1 MPKIVDFLFDCG
13 APNAYL
19 VHKVLPS
26 INARTGVVF
35 NHVPVLLGGIF
46 KATGNLPPMMR
57 YRETPAKLAYEN
69 LEFKRF
75 MEAHNIINFQFN
87 PNFPIN
93 SITIMRAAI
102 AAHNAGQLMPF
113 VDAAMAAF
121 WEQGK
126 NMGDANIIAEVL
138 SDAGLDAEALL
149 NATQD
154 QAVKDQLAANT
165 QKAID
170 CGAFG
175 VPTFFVGGMDVH
187 DSDSGDIFW
196 GKERLGQVV
205 AAALE

>member
-19 VHKVLPS
+19 VHKALPDFS
-26 INARTGVVF
+26 SQTDIIF
-35 NHVPVLLGGIF
+35 NYVPVLLGGIF

-57 YRETPAKLAYEN
+57 YKETPAKMAYEN
-69 LEFKRF
+69 LEFQRF
-75 MEAHNIINFQFN
+75 KEAHNITNFQFN

-93 SITIMRAAI
+93 SITTMRAAI
-102 AAHNAGQLMPF
+102 AAQNAGQLMPF

-126 NMGDANIIAEVL
+126 NMGDADIIAEVL
-138 SDAGLDAEALL
+138 NDAGLDAEALL
-149 NATQD
+149 SATQD

-170 CGAFG
+170 RGTFG
-175 VPTFFVGGMDVH
+175 VPTFFVGGLDAN
-187 DSDSGDIFW
+187 DSDSDIFW

>member
-1 MPKIVDFLFDCG
+1 MPKTVDFLFDCG

-19 VHKVLPS
+19 AHKILPS
-26 INARTGVVF
+26 ISERTNITF
-35 NHVPVLLGGIF
+35 NYVPVLLGGIF

-57 YRETPAKLAYEN
+57 YKDAPAKLAYEN

-75 MEAHNIINFQFN
+75 MEAHNISGFQFN

-93 SITIMRAAI
+93 SITSMRAAI
-102 AAHNAGQLMPF
+102 AAQNAGQLMAF

-138 SDAGLDAEALL
+138 NDAGLDGDALIA
-149 NATQD
+149 ATQD
-154 QAVKDQLAANT
+154 QVVKDALAANT

-170 CGAFG
+170 RGTFG
-175 VPTFFVGGMDVH
+175 VPTFFVGGLDANG
-187 DSDSGDIFW
+187 SDSDIFW
-196 GKERLGQVV
+196 GKERLDQVV